1 MDHEVQMVKK
11 AIQDRRDPQDHLV
24 KEIQDLQVQLEKL
37 DLRATQDH

>member
-11 AIQDRRDPQDHLV
+11 EIQDPLDPQDHLV

-37 DLRATQDH
+37 DRRATQDH